1 MNIQL
6 HMATRDLSQMRQ
18 GVWAK
23 KKRKQRKKE
32 KLFISIN
39 IVVAKSIKKIII
51 AFSCKV
57 FIKSKRPAEQ
67 K

>member
-1 MNIQL
+1 M
-6 HMATRDLSQMRQ
+6 SQ
-18 GVWAK
+18 

-39 IVVAKSIKKIII
+39 IVVAKSIKKVII